1 MADGTVKW
9 FNTTRGFGLIIPDD
23 LSHDVFVHF
32 SSIEGSGYRELTEGQ
47 RVTFD
52 AEPGA
57 KGPHTTRVRPLEER
71 SQDPQGPASGSVN

>member
-1 MADGTVKW
+1 MADGTVRW

-52 AEPGA
+52 AEPGV
-57 KGPHTTRVRPLEER
+57 KGPHVTRVRPLEGR
-71 SQDPQGPASGSVN
+71 RRDSDGSAAGPAL